1 MGWALNPMT
10 NVLIRN
16 RRGDDTGKGGE
27 VHEKTEITGMKLTAP
42 EAGKAKEQFVP

>member
-16 RRGDDTGKGGE
+16 RRGDDTGKGE
-27 VHEKTEITGMKLTAP
+27 VYEKTEITGMNLTAP
-42 EAGKAKEQFVP
+42 EAGRAKEQFIP